1 MSLGWVANRRGRR
14 FVPHKLELV
23 NEPPSGSRDS
33 PNDGSETLGGHR
45 SASRSMYATTPS
57 TGVDILGCFA
67 DVVVQLQQCIAT
79 ISSGINIQRIKLLRV
94 LF

>member
-14 FVPHKLELV
+14 FVSHKLELV
-23 NEPPSGSRDS
+23 NEPLSGSRDS

-45 SASRSMYATTPS
+45 SASRSMYAAAPS
-57 TGVDILGCFA
+57 TGVDI
-67 DVVVQLQQCIAT
+67 VVQLQQCIAT
-79 ISSGINIQRIKLLRV
+79 ISSGIDVQRIKLLRV